1 MLAGRSGAPFRP
13 GDALLWSAAWGAG
26 AAIGVALGAWLTAV
40 GGAGAPGAQAL
51 EVTSDF
57 VVLPALAFAAVAAS
71 HFAFQVA
78 LAVLRGRPV
87 SRRER

>member
-1 MLAGRSGAPFRP
+1 MLVGRSGAPLRL
-13 GDALLWSAAWGAG
+13 GDALLWSVAWGAG

-57 VVLPALAFAAVAAS
+57 VVLPALAFGAVVAS
-71 HFAFQVA
+71 HFAFQLA
-78 LAVLRGRPV
+78 LAALRGRAV
-87 SRRER
+87 TRGER